1 MKNVIVFQ
9 EFVHHTDGRHDWK
22 KEELFNYFRAQI
34 DNSLY
39 WGWDKKDIVVC
50 TNYDFEYKDI
60 KPVRLQKISINA
72 TSNKE
77 YAIYELLSEGIIK
90 ENFWL
95 HDFDDWQIEK
105 FDFPEFGGDI
115 GLAKYCGCGG
125 DCDCVRWNCGS
136 IFTKPSAID
145 IWELFYNFVEQNK
158 DNKKFISDGNDEIY
172 IDTLY
177 VNYQEVR
184 DRISK
189 INSEY
194 NVGCSG
200 FSDRYGIANKPVK
213 VIAFKP
219 NVKRDLEI
227 FVNGNND
234 FNVKLADDRLM
245 NLFKSH
251 SIDE

>member
-9 EFVHHTDGRHDWK
+9 EFIHHTDGRHDWK

-60 KPVRLQKISINA
+60 KPVRLKKISTNA
-72 TSNKE
+72 TSNKQ
-77 YAIYELLSEGIIK
+77 YAIYELFSEGIIK
-90 ENFWL
+90 DNMWL
-95 HDFDDWQIEK
+95 HDFDDWQIGK
-105 FDFPEFGGDI
+105 FDFPEFSGDI
-115 GLAKYCGCGG
+115 GLAKYCGCTG
-125 DCDCVRWNCGS
+125 DCGCIRWNCGS

-145 IWELFYNFVEQNK
+145 IWELFYNFVEANK
-158 DNKKFISDGNDEIY
+158 DNKKFISEGNDEIY
-172 IDTLY
+172 IDTLH
-177 VNYQEVR
+177 VNYPDVR

-194 NVGCSG
+194 NVGVSA
-200 FSDRYGIANKPVK
+200 FDDRYGVANKPIK

-219 NVKRDLEI
+219 NIKRDLDVFMNGKNSFNAQLVDNRLMEL
-227 FVNGNND
+227 FKGNNI
-234 FNVKLADDRLM
+234 A
-245 NLFKSH
+245 
-251 SIDE
+251 